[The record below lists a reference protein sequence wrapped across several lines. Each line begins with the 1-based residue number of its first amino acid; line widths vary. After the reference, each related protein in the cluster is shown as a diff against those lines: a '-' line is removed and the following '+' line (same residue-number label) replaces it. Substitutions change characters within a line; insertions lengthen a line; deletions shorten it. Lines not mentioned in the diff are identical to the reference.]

1 MAMKTC
7 KDLIENIGNKSIEES
22 RCYVTQLIA
31 KTRVSLEGQHG
42 LSSFLQKKRTFLVF
56 STGKNLIFFL
66 APASKFSIFFNF
78 KCYL

>member
-42 LSSFLQKKRTFLVF
+42 LSSFLQKREPSWSFQQEKT
-56 STGKNLIFFL
+56 
-66 APASKFSIFFNF
+66 
-78 KCYL
+78 